1 MDQRTDAEHAADL
14 ADTIP
19 ARLTALG
26 QRLPA
31 EDRAELAGIVADL
44 HTFALIT
51 SRLVAR

>member
-1 MDQRTDAEHAADL
+1 MAARTDAEHAAYL
-14 ADTIP
+14 AASIP
-19 ARLTALG
+19 DRLTALG
-26 QRLPA
+26 SGLQP